1 MAVNLDDPSTWDELD
16 LAKVAETGEIESQED
31 APVKEEPK
39 ITVKADVEP
48 EAESEVVKE
57 VVLSADKKHEI
68 PYEVLKQTRESLT
81 ATKSQLDAVTAE
93 LEALKA
99 QPVTPSVA
107 VATGT
112 IEIPADVRARLDLV
126 KTNWGEDIALQA
138 EQQYLL
144 EQRVT
149 QQQRL
154 LDQLAEHIN
163 TQNQRQQRDEQ
174 GTIEDAI
181 AASPTLNAWAL
192 AEDQTWF
199 ERSTQIHTTLM
210 KTDPVYAASDWFTR
224 MNQLPGRVEA
234 LFNTAPVA
242 AKSVDAAAT
251 KAKVQ
256 AVMDK
261 PPSSLSELNGGATP
275 EQPEMDKLNELSG
288 NKLTAYMQNLAKD
301 PKQFERYLRSI
312 S

>member
-16 LAKVAETGEIESQED
+16 LAKVAETGEIESNE
-31 APVKEEPK
+31 PVKEESK

-48 EAESEVVKE
+48 EAEHEVVKE
-57 VVLSADKKHEI
+57 VIKTRDGAHEI

-107 VATGT
+107 ITPGN
-112 IEIPADVRARLDLV
+112 IPPDVRARLDLV
-126 KTNWGEDIALQA
+126 KTNWGEDIAQQA

-144 EQRVT
+144 EQRVA
-149 QQQRL
+149 QQQQL

-199 ERSTQIHTTLM
+199 ERSTQIHATLM

-234 LFNTAPVA
+234 LFNTAPVV
-242 AKSVDAAAT
+242 AKSVDTAAA

-261 PPSSLSELNGGATP
+261 PPSSLSELSGGATP

-288 NKLTAYMQNLAKD
+288 NKLTAYMANLAKD

>member
-31 APVKEEPK
+31 VPVKEEPK

-48 EAESEVVKE
+48 EAEPEVTKE
-57 VVLSADKKHEI
+57 VIKTKDGAHEI

-107 VATGT
+107 ITPGN
-112 IEIPADVRARLDLV
+112 IPPDVRARLDLV
-126 KTNWGEDIALQA
+126 KTNWGEDIAQQA
-138 EQQYLL
+138 EHQYLL
-144 EQRVT
+144 EQRVA
-149 QQQRL
+149 QQQQL

-199 ERSTQIHTTLM
+199 ERSTQIHATLM

-242 AKSVDAAAT
+242 AKSVDTAAA

-261 PPSSLSELNGGATP
+261 PPSSLSELSGGATP

>member
-16 LAKVAETGEIESQED
+16 LAKVAATGEVETQED

-48 EAESEVVKE
+48 EAEPEVTKE
-57 VVLSADKKHEI
+57 VVLSADKRHEI

-107 VATGT
+107 ITPGN
-112 IEIPADVRARLDLV
+112 IPPDVRARLDLV
-126 KTNWGEDIALQA
+126 KTNWGEDIAQQA

-144 EQRVT
+144 EQRVA
-149 QQQRL
+149 QQQQL

-199 ERSTQIHTTLM
+199 ERSTQIHATLM

-242 AKSVDAAAT
+242 AKSVDTAAA

-261 PPSSLSELNGGATP
+261 PPSSLSELSGGATP

-288 NKLTAYMQNLAKD
+288 NKLTAHFAKLAKD
-301 PKQFERYLRSI
+301 PVQFERYLRSI